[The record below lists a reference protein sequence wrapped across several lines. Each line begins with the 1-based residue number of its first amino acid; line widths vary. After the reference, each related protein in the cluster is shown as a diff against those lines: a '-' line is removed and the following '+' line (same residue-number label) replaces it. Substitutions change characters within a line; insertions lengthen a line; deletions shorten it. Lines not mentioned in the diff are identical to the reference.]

1 MELERN
7 KKIAAFLTLGC
18 KVNTYETEA
27 VEELLKSHGYEI
39 GSFENYA
46 DIYVINTC
54 TVTAMSDKKSRQMI
68 RRTKKMNP
76 DAIVVVMG
84 CYSQKSPKEILE
96 IEEVNLVL
104 GTSNR
109 KAILKEIENIVP
121 SDKKVVVEDIMKIRD
136 FEELEISEV
145 RDRARALVKIQDGCD
160 RFCSYCIIP
169 YTRGPVR
176 SRQLESI
183 VDEVQR
189 IVGNGYKEIV
199 LTGIHVASYG
209 KDLGEKSLID
219 VIEEIS
225 KIEVLKRIRTSSVEP
240 IIITKEFMDRLSKIE
255 KFCPHFHLSLQSGS
269 DTVLKR
275 MNRRY
280 TSDEYREAVNL
291 IREVFPLAA
300 ITTDVIVGFPEETDE
315 EFNQTYEFLKE
326 IELYETHVF
335 KYSPREGTKAAQMKD
350 QVDPAEKN
358 RRSDILLELNKVN
371 KRNFEQKHIG
381 KTVGVL
387 VETIENGFAV
397 GHTQNYIKVGIK
409 AESGIINDIIVAE
422 ITDISEHF
430 VLAQRKNLINI

>member
-1 MELERN
+1 MEFNART
-7 KKIAAFLTLGC
+7 AAFLTLGC

-27 VEELLKSHGYEI
+27 VEELLKSHGYKI
-39 GSFENYA
+39 GNFEEYA
-46 DIYVINTC
+46 DIYIINTC

-68 RRTKKMNP
+68 RRTRKLNP

-84 CYSQKSPKEILE
+84 CYSQKSPKEILQ

-109 KAILKEIENIVP
+109 KAILKEIENI
-121 SDKKVVVEDIMKIRD
+121 SSTDKKIVVEDIMKIRD
-136 FEELEISEV
+136 FEELEINEV

-176 SRQLESI
+176 SRQIESI
-183 VDEVQR
+183 IEEVKR
-189 IVGNGYKEIV
+189 IVANGYKEIV

-209 KDLGEKSLID
+209 KDLGDIKLID

-225 KIEVLKRIRTSSVEP
+225 KIEGLERIRTSSVEP
-240 IIITKEFMDRLSKIE
+240 IIITEDFVQRLSQIS

-269 DTVLKR
+269 DSVLKR

-280 TSDEYREAVNL
+280 NSEEYRRAVEL
-291 IREVFPLAA
+291 IRSQFPLAA
-300 ITTDVIVGFPEETDE
+300 ITTDVIVGFPEETVE
-315 EFNQTYEFLKE
+315 EFDQTYEFLKALS
-326 IELYETHVF
+326 LYETHIF
-335 KYSPREGTKAAQMKD
+335 KYSPREGTKAAEMKD
-350 QVDPAEKN
+350 QVDPMIKN
-358 RRSDILLELNKVN
+358 QRSDTLLELNIKN
-371 KRNFEQKHIG
+371 KLEFEKKHIG

-387 VETIENGFAV
+387 VETFENGYAI

-409 AESGIINDIIVAE
+409 TSENIINQIVAVE
-422 ITDISEHF
+422 ITDVTEQF
-430 VLAQRKNLINI
+430 VIGERKSLINI

>member
-1 MELERN
+1 MEFNART
-7 KKIAAFLTLGC
+7 AAFLTLGC

-27 VEELLKSHGYEI
+27 VEELLKSHGYKI
-39 GSFENYA
+39 GNFEEYA
-46 DIYVINTC
+46 DIYIINTC

-68 RRTKKMNP
+68 RRTRKLNP

-84 CYSQKSPKEILE
+84 CYSQKSPKEILQ

-109 KAILKEIENIVP
+109 KAILKEIENI
-121 SDKKVVVEDIMKIRD
+121 SSTDKKIVVEDIMKIRD
-136 FEELEISEV
+136 FEELEINEV

-176 SRQLESI
+176 SRHIESI
-183 VDEVQR
+183 IEEVKR
-189 IVGNGYKEIV
+189 IVANGYKEIV

-209 KDLGEKSLID
+209 KDLGDIKLID

-225 KIEVLKRIRTSSVEP
+225 KIEGLERIRTSSVEP
-240 IIITKEFMDRLSKIE
+240 IIITEDFVQRLSQIS

-269 DTVLKR
+269 DSVLKR

-280 TSDEYREAVNL
+280 NSEEYRCAVEL
-291 IREVFPLAA
+291 IRSQFPLAA
-300 ITTDVIVGFPEETDE
+300 ITTDVIVGFPEETVE
-315 EFNQTYEFLKE
+315 EFDQTYEFLKALS
-326 IELYETHVF
+326 LYETHIF
-335 KYSPREGTKAAQMKD
+335 KYSPREGTKAAEMKD
-350 QVDPAEKN
+350 QVDPMIKN
-358 RRSDILLELNKVN
+358 QRSDTLLELNIKN
-371 KRNFEQKHIG
+371 KLEFEKKHIG

-387 VETIENGFAV
+387 VETFENGYAI

-409 AESGIINDIIVAE
+409 TSENIINQIVAVE
-422 ITDISEHF
+422 ITDVTEQF
-430 VLAQRKNLINI
+430 VIGERKSLINI

>member
-1 MELERN
+1 MEFNART
-7 KKIAAFLTLGC
+7 AAFLTLGC

-27 VEELLKSHGYEI
+27 VEELLKSHGYKI
-39 GSFENYA
+39 GNFEEYA
-46 DIYVINTC
+46 DIYIINTC

-68 RRTKKMNP
+68 RRTRKLNP

-84 CYSQKSPKEILE
+84 CYSQKSPKEILQ

-109 KAILKEIENIVP
+109 KAILKEIENI
-121 SDKKVVVEDIMKIRD
+121 SSTDKKIVVEDIMKIRD
-136 FEELEISEV
+136 FEELEINEV

-176 SRQLESI
+176 SRHIESI
-183 VDEVQR
+183 IEEVKR
-189 IVGNGYKEIV
+189 IVSNGYKEIV

-209 KDLGEKSLID
+209 KDLGEIKLID

-225 KIEVLKRIRTSSVEP
+225 KIEGLERIRTSSVEP
-240 IIITKEFMDRLSKIE
+240 IIITEDFVQRLSKIS

-269 DTVLKR
+269 DSVLKR

-280 TSDEYREAVNL
+280 NSEEYRRAVEL
-291 IREVFPLAA
+291 IRSQFPLAA
-300 ITTDVIVGFPEETDE
+300 ITTDVIVGFPEETVE
-315 EFNQTYEFLKE
+315 EFDQTYEFLKALS
-326 IELYETHVF
+326 LYETHIF
-335 KYSPREGTKAAQMKD
+335 KYSPREGTKAAEMKD
-350 QVDPAEKN
+350 QVDPMIKN
-358 RRSDILLELNKVN
+358 QRSDILLELNIKN
-371 KRNFEQKHIG
+371 KLEFEKKHIG

-387 VETIENGFAV
+387 VETFENGYAI

-409 AESGIINDIIVAE
+409 ASENIINQIVAVE
-422 ITDISEHF
+422 ITDVTEQF
-430 VLAQRKNLINI
+430 VIGERKSLINI

>member
-1 MELERN
+1 MEFSART
-7 KKIAAFLTLGC
+7 AAFLTLGC

-27 VEELLKSHGYEI
+27 VEELLKSHGYKI
-39 GSFENYA
+39 GNFEEYA
-46 DIYVINTC
+46 DIYIINTS

-68 RRTKKMNP
+68 RRTRKLNP

-84 CYSQKSPKEILE
+84 CYSQKSPKEILQ

-109 KAILKEIENIVP
+109 KAILKEIENI
-121 SDKKVVVEDIMKIRD
+121 SSTDKKIVVEDIMKIRD
-136 FEELEISEV
+136 FEELEINEV

-176 SRQLESI
+176 SRHIESI
-183 VDEVQR
+183 IEEVKR
-189 IVGNGYKEIV
+189 IVANGYKEIV

-209 KDLGEKSLID
+209 KDLGEIKLID

-225 KIEVLKRIRTSSVEP
+225 KIEGLERIRTSSVEP
-240 IIITKEFMDRLSKIE
+240 IIITEDFVQRLSQIS

-269 DTVLKR
+269 DSVLKR

-280 TSDEYREAVNL
+280 NSEEYRRAVEL
-291 IREVFPLAA
+291 IRSQFPLAA
-300 ITTDVIVGFPEETDE
+300 ITTDVIVGFPEETVE
-315 EFNQTYEFLKE
+315 EFDQTYEFLKALS
-326 IELYETHVF
+326 LYETHIF
-335 KYSPREGTKAAQMKD
+335 KYSPREGTKAAEMKD
-350 QVDPAEKN
+350 QVDPMIKN
-358 RRSDILLELNKVN
+358 QRSDTLLELNIKN
-371 KRNFEQKHIG
+371 KLEFEKKHIG

-387 VETIENGFAV
+387 VETFENGYAI

-409 AESGIINDIIVAE
+409 ASENIINQIVAVE
-422 ITDISEHF
+422 ITDVTEQF
-430 VLAQRKNLINI
+430 VIGERKSLINI

>member
-1 MELERN
+1 MEFNART
-7 KKIAAFLTLGC
+7 AAFLTLGC

-27 VEELLKSHGYEI
+27 VEELLKSHGYKI
-39 GSFENYA
+39 GNFEEYA
-46 DIYVINTC
+46 DIYIINTC

-68 RRTKKMNP
+68 RRTKKLNP

-84 CYSQKSPKEILE
+84 CYSQKSPKEILQ

-109 KAILKEIENIVP
+109 KAILKEIENI
-121 SDKKVVVEDIMKIRD
+121 SSTDKKIVVEDIMKIRD
-136 FEELEISEV
+136 FEELEINEV

-176 SRQLESI
+176 SRQIESI
-183 VDEVQR
+183 IEEVKR
-189 IVGNGYKEIV
+189 IVANGYKEIV

-209 KDLGEKSLID
+209 KDLGDIKLID

-225 KIEVLKRIRTSSVEP
+225 KIEGLERIRTSSVEP
-240 IIITKEFMDRLSKIE
+240 IIITEDFVQRLSQIS

-269 DTVLKR
+269 DSVLKR

-280 TSDEYREAVNL
+280 NSEEYRRAVEL
-291 IREVFPLAA
+291 IRSQFPLAA
-300 ITTDVIVGFPEETDE
+300 ITTDVIVGFPEETVE
-315 EFNQTYEFLKE
+315 EFDQTYEFLKALS
-326 IELYETHVF
+326 LYETHIF
-335 KYSPREGTKAAQMKD
+335 KYSPREGTKAAEMKD
-350 QVDPAEKN
+350 QVDPMIKN
-358 RRSDILLELNKVN
+358 QRSDTLLELNIKN
-371 KRNFEQKHIG
+371 KLEFEKKHIG

-387 VETIENGFAV
+387 VETFENGYAI

-409 AESGIINDIIVAE
+409 TSENIINQIVAVE
-422 ITDISEHF
+422 ITDVTEQF
-430 VLAQRKNLINI
+430 VIGERKSLINI

>member
-1 MELERN
+1 MEFNART
-7 KKIAAFLTLGC
+7 AAFLTLGC

-27 VEELLKSHGYEI
+27 VEELLKSHGYKI
-39 GSFENYA
+39 GNFEEYA
-46 DIYVINTC
+46 DIYIINTC

-68 RRTKKMNP
+68 RRTRKLNP

-84 CYSQKSPKEILE
+84 CYSQKSPKEILQ

-109 KAILKEIENIVP
+109 KAILKEIENI
-121 SDKKVVVEDIMKIRD
+121 SSTDKKIVVEDIMKIRD
-136 FEELEISEV
+136 FEELEINEV

-176 SRQLESI
+176 SRHIESI
-183 VDEVQR
+183 IEEVKR
-189 IVGNGYKEIV
+189 IVTNGYKEIV

-209 KDLGEKSLID
+209 KDLGEIKLID

-225 KIEVLKRIRTSSVEP
+225 KIEGLERIRTSSVEP
-240 IIITKEFMDRLSKIE
+240 IIITEDFVQRLSKIS

-269 DTVLKR
+269 DSVLKR

-280 TSDEYREAVNL
+280 NSEEYRRAVEL
-291 IREVFPLAA
+291 IRSQFPLAA
-300 ITTDVIVGFPEETDE
+300 ITTDVIVGFPEETVE
-315 EFNQTYEFLKE
+315 EFDQTYEFLKALS
-326 IELYETHVF
+326 LYETHIF
-335 KYSPREGTKAAQMKD
+335 KYSPREGTKAAEMKD
-350 QVDPAEKN
+350 QVDPMIKN
-358 RRSDILLELNKVN
+358 QRSDTLLELNIKN
-371 KRNFEQKHIG
+371 KLEFEKKHIG

-387 VETIENGFAV
+387 VETFENGYAI

-409 AESGIINDIIVAE
+409 TSENIINQIVAVE
-422 ITDISEHF
+422 ITDVTEQF
-430 VLAQRKNLINI
+430 VIGERKSLINI

>member
-1 MELERN
+1 MEFNART
-7 KKIAAFLTLGC
+7 AAFLTLGC

-27 VEELLKSHGYEI
+27 VEELLKSHGYKI
-39 GSFENYA
+39 GNFEEYA
-46 DIYVINTC
+46 DIYIINTC

-68 RRTKKMNP
+68 RRTRKLNP

-84 CYSQKSPKEILE
+84 CYSQKSPKEILQ

-109 KAILKEIENIVP
+109 KAILKEIENI
-121 SDKKVVVEDIMKIRD
+121 SSTDKKIVVEDIMKIRD
-136 FEELEISEV
+136 FEELEINEV

-176 SRQLESI
+176 SRHIESI
-183 VDEVQR
+183 IEEVKR
-189 IVGNGYKEIV
+189 IVSNGYKEIV

-209 KDLGEKSLID
+209 KDLGEIKLID

-225 KIEVLKRIRTSSVEP
+225 KIEGLERIRTSSVEP
-240 IIITKEFMDRLSKIE
+240 IIITEDFVQRLSKIS

-269 DTVLKR
+269 DSVLKR

-280 TSDEYREAVNL
+280 NSEEYRRAVEL
-291 IREVFPLAA
+291 IRSQFPLAA
-300 ITTDVIVGFPEETDE
+300 ITTDVIVGFPEETVE
-315 EFNQTYEFLKE
+315 EFDQTYEFLKALS
-326 IELYETHVF
+326 LYETHIF
-335 KYSPREGTKAAQMKD
+335 KYSPREGTKAAEMKD
-350 QVDPAEKN
+350 QVDPMIKN
-358 RRSDILLELNKVN
+358 QRSDTLLELNIKN
-371 KRNFEQKHIG
+371 KLEFEKKHIG

-387 VETIENGFAV
+387 VETFENGYAI

-409 AESGIINDIIVAE
+409 ASENIINQIVAVE
-422 ITDISEHF
+422 ITDVTEQF
-430 VLAQRKNLINI
+430 VIGERKSLINI

>member
-1 MELERN
+1 MEFSART
-7 KKIAAFLTLGC
+7 AAFLTLGC

-27 VEELLKSHGYEI
+27 VEELLKSHGYKI
-39 GSFENYA
+39 GNFEEYA
-46 DIYVINTC
+46 DIYIINTC

-68 RRTKKMNP
+68 RRTRKLNP

-84 CYSQKSPKEILE
+84 CYSQKSPKEILQ

-109 KAILKEIENIVP
+109 KAILKEIENI
-121 SDKKVVVEDIMKIRD
+121 SSTDKKIVVEDIMKIRD
-136 FEELEISEV
+136 FEELEINEV

-176 SRQLESI
+176 SRHIESI
-183 VDEVQR
+183 IEEVKR
-189 IVGNGYKEIV
+189 IVSNGYKEIV

-209 KDLGEKSLID
+209 KDLGEIKLID

-225 KIEVLKRIRTSSVEP
+225 KIEGLERIRTSSVEP
-240 IIITKEFMDRLSKIE
+240 IIITEDFVQRLSKIS

-269 DTVLKR
+269 DSVLKR

-280 TSDEYREAVNL
+280 NSEEYRRAVEL
-291 IREVFPLAA
+291 IRSQFPLAA
-300 ITTDVIVGFPEETDE
+300 ITTDVIVGFPEETVE
-315 EFNQTYEFLKE
+315 EFDQTYEFLKALS
-326 IELYETHVF
+326 LYETHIF
-335 KYSPREGTKAAQMKD
+335 KYSPREGTKAAEMKD
-350 QVDPAEKN
+350 QVDPMIKN
-358 RRSDILLELNKVN
+358 QRSDILLELNIKN
-371 KRNFEQKHIG
+371 KLEFEKKHIG

-387 VETIENGFAV
+387 VETFENGYAI

-409 AESGIINDIIVAE
+409 ASENIINQIVAVE
-422 ITDISEHF
+422 ITDVTEQF
-430 VLAQRKNLINI
+430 VIGERKSLINI